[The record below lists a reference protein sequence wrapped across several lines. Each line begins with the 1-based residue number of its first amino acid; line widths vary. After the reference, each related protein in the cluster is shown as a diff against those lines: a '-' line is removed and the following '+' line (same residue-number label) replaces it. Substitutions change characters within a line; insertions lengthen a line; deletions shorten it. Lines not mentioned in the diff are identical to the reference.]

1 MSIKDFFLIIVSRL
15 VAGIGMTIG
24 TVSVVYSIWCLFFS
38 HKQYQFL
45 FGCAGI
51 LAFFIGH
58 GLYKFAL
65 TYIYDERD
73 HYRQPVT
80 STEKHGEFI

>member
-1 MSIKDFFLIIVSRL
+1 MSITKFLRIIIFTL
-15 VAGIGMTIG
+15 VAAARIPLGLISPIF
-24 TVSVVYSIWCLFFS
+24 SIWSLFFS
-38 HKQYQFL
+38 NKPYHFL

-58 GLYKFAL
+58 RLYKFAL

-73 HYRQPVT
+73 YYRQPVT
-80 STEKHGEFI
+80 STEKYGEFI

>member
-1 MSIKDFFLIIVSRL
+1 MSIQEFLRIIISTI
-15 VAGIGMTIG
+15 VAGAGMLLGLI
-24 TVSVVYSIWCLFFS
+24 SPFYSILNFFFS
-38 HKQYQFL
+38 HKPYHFL

-51 LAFFIGH
+51 LAFFIGY

-73 HYRQPVT
+73 HYR
-80 STEKHGEFI
+80 